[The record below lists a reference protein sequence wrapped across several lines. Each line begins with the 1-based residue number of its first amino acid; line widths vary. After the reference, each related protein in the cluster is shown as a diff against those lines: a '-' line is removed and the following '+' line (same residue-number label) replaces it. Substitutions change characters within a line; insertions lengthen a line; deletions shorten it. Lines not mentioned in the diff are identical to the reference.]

1 MKRIALALTLIIVI
15 LLTSTIGA
23 AYYVSVNHSSKEE
36 NSLPTASPTPTAS
49 PSPSFTPPPTS
60 TSTSSSI
67 PGSFA
72 GPLGN
77 FEISSPSNSTYSSN
91 PLTLSVTGQVI
102 VGSNVKLLMNYSLDG
117 QESLPLPVV
126 VHPEAG
132 LPPVGVITGSA
143 TLPKLSYGSH
153 SITVFGDLEA
163 NGPNLAQ
170 ATVYF
175 TVQGS

>member
-1 MKRIALALTLIIVI
+1 MKRTTLALALIIVI
-15 LLTSTIGA
+15 LLISTVGA
-23 AYYVSVNHSSKEE
+23 TYYVSVNHFSQGE
-36 NSLPTASPTPTAS
+36 NSLLTASQTSTAS
-49 PSPSFTPPPTS
+49 PSSSFTPPPTS

-77 FEISSPSNSTYSSN
+77 FEISSPSGSGYSSN
-91 PLTLSVTGQVI
+91 PVTLSVTGQVI
-102 VGSNVKLLMNYSLDG
+102 VGSNVHLIMNYSLDG

-126 VHPEAG
+126 VQPLGEYQFA
-132 LPPVGVITGSA
+132 GVITGSV
-143 TLPKLSYGSH
+143 TLPNLSDGSH
-153 SITVFGDLEA
+153 SITVFADLEA

-170 ATVYF
+170 ETVYF